1 MPDNK
6 GLNRGGT
13 GGQEGE
19 IQPEGVQPEANI
31 DRSMDLERKQQQNQQ
46 NNPNRQRDQ
55 QNQPNDPNRQRDPQ
69 KQQGQRD
76 PQKQQGGIGR
86 EPNLEDKQ
94 KIQPQHEVD

>member
-19 IQPEGVQPEANI
+19 IQPEGGQPEANI

-46 NNPNRQRDQ
+46 NNPT
-55 QNQPNDPNRQRDPQ
+55 RQRDPQ